1 MNKFEPLT
9 VKLEGVNLVEASAG
23 TGKTYSIGLLV
34 LRLLVEK
41 KYKIKEILMVTFTNE
56 AVAELASRI
65 RSFIQQGIKVA
76 EGDNNQE
83 EPIVAIINKYKDNE
97 TLNLLKVALSE
108 LDEASIQT
116 IHSFCQE
123 SLNNFALVSGQPFG
137 LSLQPNILD
146 DVDSFVKEYWRNNVT
161 KIEKE
166 SFAELTGLSLKN
178 LNAAAKEVIAGKEYA
193 YEEESKF
200 VTNEIS
206 KKIKDFENDFEARQE
221 TIIEKIRTADW
232 KNIDGVGQKTLNK
245 EADKIISFKAYWD
258 FLVNS
263 SITHKKIAESCLL
276 PERNNA
282 LEINSFKENCF
293 HSMITDCVNYV
304 KAKLEEKLQNKH
316 LITYDEIINRMHKT
330 VHAKDNDAFRNTLRK
345 KYKAIFI
352 DEFQDTDKLQY
363 EIYNRLFNSG
373 NLLFYIG
380 DPKQSI
386 YAWRRADLYTY
397 AKCRK
402 EISEDKI
409 YEMPVNFRSTSHYIS
424 AVESFYDLGKD
435 PFHTDGTDLDI
446 KYVKVASAAQ
456 NKMGLQRPD
465 LKINP
470 LQIFE
475 GGNKNTIKVK
485 VGKLVGELLNKE
497 KPYKIDSSVIE
508 PSDIAILVR
517 TNKEGK
523 MVKSVL
529 AQRGI
534 HAVTIDDTKV
544 FEDSQ
549 EAKSIRYIM
558 EAVLKT
564 SEKNIS
570 KALLNDFTGFQFDE
584 VFKLKKDEFTDLFR
598 EFREQWTRSG
608 FYSMMRKYMDHFG
621 VMEHLMKNASANGL
635 RILSNLTQLLE
646 LLQEAEYKQELKPI
660 GLYNYLGLQIA
671 GNVQEGDEYIQRME
685 SDEKAVKIMTIHKA
699 KGLEYSIVIAPFLD
713 LINHEKSYHS
723 DIFSFRESGVDEN
736 YKFYCKPYRNT
747 EQTSLFKKQLDQE
760 NCRLLYVTL
769 TRAKYNCFLFKTS
782 GDRVQ
787 ASCLTQFIV
796 KDYPFDSQKWFDHPE
811 GALEKN
817 VVPLP
822 TTWGQGLELDKLDL
836 ADKHHG
842 KLSFSALSAHSLHAL
857 PEKLDKYE
865 TAYDQFIF
873 KDIPGGKNMGTMLHY
888 LFENIDFTNPK
899 GHQAEVDKLVNRYYP
914 AKKELLRERLLEMVD
929 HVLHSQI
936 QFPDGISIL
945 LKDLDSADKLNEMEF
960 DFNTSDINLED
971 LKGFDLGD
979 GIDINCN
986 MVINTKKGL
995 LTGLIDLFFVHE
1007 GKYYILDWK
1016 SNFLGDNLEH
1026 YAKGDTMKKALNEGN
1041 YHLQYLIYSMAVKNY
1056 LEARLDNFDYDRDF
1070 GGAIYVYLR
1079 GARKGTEHGI
1089 YTNRPTLE
1097 QVEALERIFKKPV
1110 LA

>member
-76 EGDNNQE
+76 EGDTNQE

-137 LSLQPNILD
+137 LNLQPNILD

-166 SFAELTGLSLKN
+166 SFVELTGLSLKN

-193 YEEESKF
+193 YGEECKF
-200 VTNEIS
+200 ETNDIS
-206 KKIKDFENDFEARQE
+206 EKFKNFEDDFKDNHEG
-221 TIIEKIRTADW
+221 IVEKIRTADW

-245 EADKIISFKAYWD
+245 EADKIISFKAYWE

-276 PERNNA
+276 PERNIA

-293 HSMITDCVNYV
+293 HSILTECVNYA

-363 EIYNRLFNSG
+363 EIYNRLFNTG

-397 AKCRK
+397 AKCRG

-409 YEMPVNFRSTSHYIS
+409 YEMPVNFRSTSHYVS
-424 AVESFYDLGKD
+424 AVESFYGLGKD
-435 PFHTDGTDLDI
+435 PFHTNDTDLDI

-456 NKMGLQRPD
+456 NKMGLQRSE
-465 LKINP
+465 LKIKP

-475 GGNKNTIKVK
+475 GGNKNTIKIK
-485 VGKLVGELLNKE
+485 VGKLVAELLNKE
-497 KPYKIDSSVIE
+497 KPYKIDNSNIA

-534 HAVTIDDTKV
+534 HAITIDDTKV
-544 FEDSQ
+544 FENSQ
-549 EAKSIRYIM
+549 EAKSIRYVM

-564 SEKNIS
+564 TENNIS
-570 KALLNDFTGFQFDE
+570 KALLNDFTGLQFDE
-584 VFKLKKDEFTDLFR
+584 VFKLKKDDFTDLFR

-635 RILSNLTQLLE
+635 RVLSNLTQLLE

-723 DIFSFRESGVDEN
+723 DLFSFRESGVDGN
-736 YKFYCKPYRNT
+736 YKFYCKPYRIK
-747 EQTSLFKKQLDQE
+747 EQIDLFKKQLDQE
-760 NCRLLYVTL
+760 NSRLLYVTL

-787 ASCLTQFIV
+787 SSCLTQFID

-811 GALEKN
+811 VSLEKN

-822 TTWGQGLELDKLDL
+822 STWGQGLELKEFDLDDKY
-836 ADKHHG
+836 HG
-842 KLSFSALSAHSLHAL
+842 KLSFSALSAHSSHSL
-857 PEKLDKYE
+857 PEKLGKYE
-865 TAYDQFIF
+865 SKYDQFIF

-888 LFENIDFTNPK
+888 LFENIDFK
-899 GHQAEVDKLVNRYYP
+899 SSKDHQAEVDKLVNKYYP
-914 AKKELLRERLLEMVD
+914 GKKKLLRKRLVKMVH
-929 HVLHSQI
+929 HVLHSDI
-936 QFPDGISIL
+936 QFPDDTSIV
-945 LKDLDSADKLNEMEF
+945 LKDLDSAKKLNEMEF
-960 DFNTSDINLED
+960 DFSTADICLED
-971 LKGFDLGD
+971 LKGFDIGE
-979 GIDINCN
+979 GIEIHCN
-986 MVINTKKGL
+986 MAISTQKGL
-995 LTGLIDLFFVHE
+995 LTGLIDLFFEHN

-1016 SNFLGDNLEH
+1016 SNYLGDHLDH
-1026 YAKGDTMKKALNEGN
+1026 YAEGDTMKKALNEGN

-1056 LEARLDNFDYDRDF
+1056 LEARLPDFDYDTHF

-1079 GARKGTEHGI
+1079 GARAGKNTGI
-1089 YTNRPTLE
+1089 YTTKPSLAE
-1097 QVEALERIFKKPV
+1097 VEALERIFKETSPN
-1110 LA
+1110 